1 MKLTFVFGLFCSFT
15 ACLNCLFLSQRTKQN
30 KTKNTQSHKQKNMQS
45 KQHLIIFLP
54 VSKPLLIVLQEA
66 CFSCP
71 NKDLRGVGEML
82 IRGLALIAKTL
93 ADPSSLLKGSSHFTP
108 LNLLL
113 VSDTAR

>member
-1 MKLTFVFGLFCSFT
+1 
-15 ACLNCLFLSQRTKQN
+15 
-30 KTKNTQSHKQKNMQS
+30 MQS
-45 KQHLIIFLP
+45 KQHLIICLP

-66 CFSCP
+66 CFSSP
-71 NKDLRGVGEML
+71 NEDLRGVGEML

-93 ADPSSLLKGSSHFTP
+93 ADPSSLLKGPSHFTP